1 MSVCW
6 LVGRSVGSQYAFS
19 QLMKLIELR
28 KLWIELCN
36 DADEDDDEED
46 DDDEKEEEDDIFQSI
61 IFSIFSNFLDKNLF
75 FDWSSK
81 N

>member
-1 MSVCW
+1 M
-6 LVGRSVGSQYAFS
+6 VGSQYAFY

-46 DDDEKEEEDDIFQSI
+46 DDDNNDD
-61 IFSIFSNFLDKNLF
+61 D
-75 FDWSSK
+75 D
-81 N
+81 